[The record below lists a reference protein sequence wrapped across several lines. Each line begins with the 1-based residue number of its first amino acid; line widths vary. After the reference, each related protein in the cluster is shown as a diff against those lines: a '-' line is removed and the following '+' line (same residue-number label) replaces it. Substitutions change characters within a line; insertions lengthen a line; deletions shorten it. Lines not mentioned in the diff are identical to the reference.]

1 MAGAR
6 KNRSGTNLIPA
17 GWGLIAAAT
26 KTIMGWP
33 VWPDP
38 PPLSRTK
45 RTTSVRGELN
55 TNAAELLR
63 VVVLLGDEHGIGLE
77 GVRLRMTDWAFH
89 RLDEVTATLEV
100 EGGRSFVAIARVD
113 CWPADPHLNLRARKI
128 AALRHL
134 PREINGHHVHRYE
147 DNARIGHSAFGPGP
161 DGNLP
166 AAAPLL
172 ERLTSFRD
180 FLRTVGREFRIEG
193 LDKIDPPN
201 WQVIV

>member
-1 MAGAR
+1 MR
-6 KNRSGTNLIPA
+6 KNRVGTNLVPVK
-17 GWGLIAAAT
+17 WGQIAAAT
-26 KTIMGWP
+26 KTVMGWP

-38 PPLSRTK
+38 PPSLRTK
-45 RTTSVRGELN
+45 KAASVRGELN
-55 TNAAELLR
+55 TNAAELLQ

-77 GVRLRMTDWAFH
+77 GVRLRMTAWAF
-89 RLDEVTATLEV
+89 RQLNEVTATLEV
-100 EGGRSFVAIARVD
+100 EGGRSLVAIARVD
-113 CWPADPHLNLRARKI
+113 CWPADPHLNLRARKV
-128 AALRHL
+128 AALRL

-147 DNARIGHSAFGPGP
+147 DNARIGLSAFGPGP

-180 FLRTVGREFRIEG
+180 FLRTVASEFRIEG

-201 WQVIV
+201 WQVMV